1 MERNEVVN
9 ELGER
14 RKKHLYLSEGR
25 KEVEKER
32 RGRRK
37 RRGFILVKIATIT
50 NGVLS

>member
-1 MERNEVVN
+1 MSWE
-9 ELGER
+9 GER
-14 RKKHLYLSEGR
+14 RKRHLYLSEGR
-25 KEVEKER
+25 KERKEVEKGR